1 MSLLNKTNTTA
12 NASLIA
18 VAKSKLGKKE
28 KKGHHKN
35 LDSDSLSYKC
45 FDEKGDV
52 IDTEYK
58 VIEDERENTN

>member
-28 KKGHHKN
+28 KKG
-35 LDSDSLSYKC
+35 
-45 FDEKGDV
+45 
-52 IDTEYK
+52 ITR
-58 VIEDERENTN
+58 I